1 MSGRLQRLR
10 DRLLRRKAERDAQ
23 GPERW
28 LKRRATGAVTRRN
41 PYYKVATDRGNTWTI
56 TPPPKLRFTG
66 RTATGAQIRDWARA
80 NDLRVSIGPAP
91 DAKFAQL
98 DAESAVQ
105 ACLWLK
111 RFNQD
116 TGYVYETEIR
126 DCDNFARR
134 FRAFPDLFDNPV
146 DAQAAVFGIYA
157 DYEHPFAGVS
167 DAVHA
172 LDTAWTD
179 AGVYVFE
186 PQGIDLTYQRL
197 EDWPNRKGISE
208 LLLD

>member
-1 MSGRLQRLR
+1 MNGRLRRLR
-10 DRLLRRKAERDAQ
+10 DRLLRRKAERERNDGSVASAA
-23 GPERW
+23 GP
-28 LKRRATGAVTRRN
+28 VTRQN
-41 PYYKVATDRGNTWTI
+41 PYHRVATPAPRGSHWRVI
-56 TPPPKLRFTG
+56 APPTLRFTG
-66 RTATGAQIRDWARA
+66 RTATGAEIRDWARA

-91 DAKFAQL
+91 DANFAQL
-98 DAESAVQ
+98 DAESALQ

-111 RFNQD
+111 RFNRD
-116 TGYVYETEIR
+116 TGYTYETESR

-134 FRAFPDLFDNPV
+134 FRAFPDLFDNPA

-157 DYEHPFAGVS
+157 EMLRPFAGVS

-172 LDTAWTD
+172 LNAVWTSM
-179 AGVYVFE
+179 GVFVFE